1 MKKITVFILTLS
13 LALSLCA
20 CSKASQI
27 PSLAEIAENGAEWGG
42 EQIRQVQGCTL
53 ADLEKAWGEA
63 DGELLG
69 EYAYFWKVDDTTSV
83 NVYYHKNAEI
93 ERITVTNADD
103 EQQTAPAN
111 PAPQPAQMS
120 LAQVNGSAFDLSK
133 ENAKTIQ
140 QILDADSWVPDAT
153 KCASDCVLTFD
164 GRTVYYHSDC
174 GTFNERLEQSYQS
187 LHLSD
192 AERETV
198 NAIIQEVIPHDLS
211 SNVSDENAETNAVNA
226 EVPTETTVP
235 VSNEQTPITEP
246 ENGTTENVMGIFEA
260 LNKLEYQPYTCDG
273 LAEYL
278 LYAADGTVYSINLSE
293 KWMWRGNNE
302 QAELSDELIRQL
314 KESGNL
320 MVGDKPIE
328 IS

>member
-1 MKKITVFILTLS
+1 M
-13 LALSLCA
+13 
-20 CSKASQI
+20 
-27 PSLAEIAENGAEWGG
+27 
-42 EQIRQVQGCTL
+42 
-53 ADLEKAWGEA
+53 
-63 DGELLG
+63 
-69 EYAYFWKVDDTTSV
+69 
-83 NVYYHKNAEI
+83 
-93 ERITVTNADD
+93 
-103 EQQTAPAN
+103 
-111 PAPQPAQMS
+111 
-120 LAQVNGSAFDLSK
+120 
-133 ENAKTIQ
+133 
-140 QILDADSWVPDAT
+140 PDAT

-293 KWMWRGNNE
+293 KWVWRGNNE